1 MISGIIYV
9 ICPGLQWRNAPCG
22 YGPHKTLYNLFVRW
36 SLLGLSDCMAQ
47 VAEVGP

>member
-9 ICPGLQWRNAPCG
+9 IRPGWQWADTPSG
-22 YGPHKTLYNLFVRW
+22 DGLKKTLYNRFMRR